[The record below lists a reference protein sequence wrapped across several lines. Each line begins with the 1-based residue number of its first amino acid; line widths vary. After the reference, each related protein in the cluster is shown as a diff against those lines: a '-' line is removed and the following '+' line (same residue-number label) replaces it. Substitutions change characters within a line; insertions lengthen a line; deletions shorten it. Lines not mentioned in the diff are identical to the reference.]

1 MYKRLQMTH
10 YSILII
16 GAGPIGLSCGIEAQ
30 NAGISYKIIDK
41 GTLVNSIHNF
51 PTDMTFFS
59 SSEKLEIGNLPF
71 TSLSVRP
78 TKQEG
83 LEYYRRVAQH
93 YKLNIGLYETFE
105 SVKRT
110 SNLSNKTQFKIATSK
125 EAYTCDFIINATG
138 FYDSPVLLDI
148 PGEKLKKVN
157 HYFTSAHHLFK
168 QKVAVIGASN
178 SAIDVA
184 LEAYRKG
191 AETTLLVRGK
201 KISPNVKYWIKPDI
215 EARIAENNI
224 NIYYE
229 SDVTAIS
236 DRHII
241 FKSRNQTIK
250 LENDFV
256 YAMTGYRP
264 NFNLSEK
271 LGIEIDSTTG
281 YPKYNKTT
289 METTSPNVYLAGV
302 VIGGMNTRQWFI
314 ENSRDHGSKIINH
327 IKKYETKK

>member
-1 MYKRLQMTH
+1 LYKRLQMTH

-110 SNLSNKTQFKIATSK
+110 SNLSNKTQFKISLCHSRM
-125 EAYTCDFIINATG
+125 E
-138 FYDSPVLLDI
+138 
-148 PGEKLKKVN
+148 
-157 HYFTSAHHLFK
+157 
-168 QKVAVIGASN
+168 
-178 SAIDVA
+178 
-184 LEAYRKG
+184 
-191 AETTLLVRGK
+191 
-201 KISPNVKYWIKPDI
+201 
-215 EARIAENNI
+215 
-224 NIYYE
+224 
-229 SDVTAIS
+229 
-236 DRHII
+236 RHP
-241 FKSRNQTIK
+241 
-250 LENDFV
+250 L
-256 YAMTGYRP
+256 
-264 NFNLSEK
+264 
-271 LGIEIDSTTG
+271 
-281 YPKYNKTT
+281 
-289 METTSPNVYLAGV
+289 
-302 VIGGMNTRQWFI
+302 
-314 ENSRDHGSKIINH
+314 
-327 IKKYETKK
+327 

>member
-1 MYKRLQMTH
+1 MTH

-51 PTDMTFFS
+51 PIDMTFFS

-110 SNLSNKTQFKIATSK
+110 SNLSNKTPFKIATSK

-168 QKVAVIGASN
+168 QKVAVVGASN

-201 KISPNVKYWIKPDI
+201 EISPNVKYWIKPDI

-302 VIGGMNTRQWFI
+302 VIGGTNTRQWFI

>member
-105 SVKRT
+105 SVNRT

-201 KISPNVKYWIKPDI
+201 EISPNVKYWIKPDI

>member
-1 MYKRLQMTH
+1 MTH

-110 SNLSNKTQFKIATSK
+110 SNLSNKTPFKIATSK

-168 QKVAVIGASN
+168 QKVAVVGASN

-201 KISPNVKYWIKPDI
+201 EISPNVKYWIKPDI

-289 METTSPNVYLAGV
+289 METTNPNVYLAGV

>member
-51 PTDMTFFS
+51 PIDMTFFS

-110 SNLSNKTQFKIATSK
+110 SNLSNKTPFKIATSK

-168 QKVAVIGASN
+168 QKVAVVGASN

-201 KISPNVKYWIKPDI
+201 EISPNVKYWIKPDI

-302 VIGGMNTRQWFI
+302 VIGGTNTRQWFI